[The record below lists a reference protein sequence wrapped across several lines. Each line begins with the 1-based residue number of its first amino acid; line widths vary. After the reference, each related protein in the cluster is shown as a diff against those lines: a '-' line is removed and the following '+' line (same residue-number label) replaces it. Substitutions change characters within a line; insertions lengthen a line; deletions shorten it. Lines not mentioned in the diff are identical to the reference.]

1 MTGAN
6 RLPGHSGCA
15 EPSLS
20 SPCAKL
26 GRVDSKPPGRSTE
39 GCRGGMTNQG
49 RVARSHRS
57 EGTILGSVPQHR
69 ERRSAYC
76 SVIMRPSIGE
86 PDRVESA

>member
-1 MTGAN
+1 
-6 RLPGHSGCA
+6 
-15 EPSLS
+15 
-20 SPCAKL
+20 
-26 GRVDSKPPGRSTE
+26 
-39 GCRGGMTNQG
+39 MTNQR